1 MNNSVDVKLS
11 IFLHRYM
18 NQSNKIDKNPL
29 NKIDIRKNTDNNF
42 KEDLKQHFRTL
53 SLINKNTING
63 DF

>member
-11 IFLHRYM
+11 IFLYRYM